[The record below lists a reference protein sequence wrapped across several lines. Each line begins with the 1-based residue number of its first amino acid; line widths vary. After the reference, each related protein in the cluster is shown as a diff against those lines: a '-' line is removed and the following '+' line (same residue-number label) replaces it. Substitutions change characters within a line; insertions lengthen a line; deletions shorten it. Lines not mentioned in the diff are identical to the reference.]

1 MDDLFKIDI
10 NFPVPGFSCLPFMIS
25 FRWSE
30 GLHWSGGIKGGGSFL
45 KYGSTLSMK
54 TPNES

>member
-30 GLHWSGGIKGGGSFL
+30 GLHWSGGIKGGGSF
-45 KYGSTLSMK
+45 
-54 TPNES
+54 